1 MAKYKDRGYRIN
13 DDDMDQMLHALS
25 KAYKD
30 TYLVSK
36 DDWEWD
42 DMVEVAEDKPRYDHA
57 GMLRDVMHELH
68 KQGDGLD
75 TLLALK
81 NDQLREWWSTELAK
95 IKRDEAKRA
104 AREKAKSLLSEEERK
119 LLGMKF

>member
-1 MAKYKDRGYRIN
+1 MAKYRGYRMN
-13 DDDMDQMLHALS
+13 DDDMDDVLHALS

-30 TYLVSK
+30 TYLDK
-36 DDWEWD
+36 EWD
-42 DMVEVAEDKPRYDHA
+42 TLFDESEEIVSRVDHEWL
-57 GMLRDVMHELH
+57 LRDVMHELH
-68 KQGDGLD
+68 KQGEGLD

-95 IKRDEAKRA
+95 IKRAEAKAA

>member
-1 MAKYKDRGYRIN
+1 MG
-13 DDDMDQMLHALS
+13 DDHMDQLMNVLS
-25 KAYKD
+25 RAYKD
-30 TYLVSK
+30 TYLEE
-36 DDWEWD
+36 DNEWD
-42 DMVEVAEDKPRYDHA
+42 GMTKAAEAKPRYDHA
-57 GMLRDVMHELH
+57 SMLREVMHELH
-68 KQGDGLD
+68 KQGEGLD

-81 NDQLREWWSTELAK
+81 NDQLRDWWNVELAK

>member
-1 MAKYKDRGYRIN
+1 MN
-13 DDDMDQMLHALS
+13 DTQLDHIMKTLS
-25 KAYKD
+25 KAYQD
-30 TYLVSK
+30 TYLT
-36 DDWEWD
+36 DENDWDTMIEA
-42 DMVEVAEDKPRYDHA
+42 AEAKPRYDHA

-81 NDQLREWWSTELAK
+81 NDQLREWWNTELAK
-95 IKRDEAKRA
+95 IKKEEAKRA
-104 AREKAKSLLSEEERK
+104 AREKAKSLFSEEERK

>member
-1 MAKYKDRGYRIN
+1 MKKRDWGYRMN
-13 DDDMDQMLHALS
+13 DEMDQIMKTLS
-25 KAYKD
+25 KAYQD
-30 TYLVSK
+30 TYLS
-36 DDWEWD
+36 DRWD
-42 DMVEVAEDKPRYDHA
+42 DMEEAEAEGPPKPRYDHA

-81 NDQLREWWSTELAK
+81 NDMLREWWNTELVK
-95 IKRDEAKRA
+95 IKKEEAKRA
-104 AREKAKSLLSEEERK
+104 AREKAKSLFSEEERK